1 MDTRR
6 LLELKTC
13 LEEAAAAG
21 TNLVPG
27 DVRLRAAVEAL
38 AGSAASDPACA
49 EICAEAMAL
58 LSADAAG
65 RPAHLLDTLALL
77 IGTLRESAQTDVP
90 GEFAALEA
98 AGGSYEP
105 IAYSRLKPVIEALT
119 SSGSGRITILTEA
132 WESHPEYFSDAR
144 VHPYIARALSDP
156 NEEMEEL
163 LSAILLSQGK
173 RIVPALEEDFTPDS
187 RRETMR
193 RVYWAARLAG
203 PEANGWL
210 LSILPESQNEV
221 RETVIAAL
229 GVSQDNAALL
239 QELYGSETG
248 KCRDAALRA
257 LAWMG
262 DEQSRALWTE
272 ELERRPDCP
281 PCLEGVDSPLAAD
294 MAALVLH
301 DAFSEALERERKELG
316 QAELLTLAH
325 AVYAVYGKYSDA
337 LREEWLWC
345 AGQIGELDRIHADR
359 TVKQWD
365 LTAAE
370 MLEKCLLETV
380 LWNPCEGVR
389 ALAQEL
395 AERAPGHFLGGA
407 VLVSLLTGGREAF
420 DRYGKYIV
428 KNGFLRRESAAE
440 RANRVQIM
448 RALAAVQYGK
458 EKGRHIPFSRKD
470 AITGAPAGRLYRLP
484 EFDPRWEETLSSPK
498 VNQDGSVFDLSA
510 PWSMTKQMLDL
521 EQLAPPAPPAPPAA
535 PAAAEET

>member
-1 MDTRR
+1 MDTVQR
-6 LLELKTC
+6 LLNLKTC
-13 LEEAAAAG
+13 LEEAAASG
-21 TNLVPG
+21 TNLVPE
-27 DVRLRAAVEAL
+27 DIRLRGAVEAL
-38 AGSAASDPACA
+38 AQSAASDSACA
-49 EICAEAMAL
+49 EIYAEALVL
-58 LSADAAG
+58 LSSSASG

-77 IGTLRESAQTDVP
+77 TETLRERAETDVP
-90 GEFAALEA
+90 GEFAPLET
-98 AGGSYEP
+98 AGGSYQP
-105 IAYSRLKPVIEALT
+105 IAHSRLRPVIEALT
-119 SSGSGRITILTEA
+119 GSGNGRITILAEI

-144 VHPYIARALSDP
+144 VRPYLARALSDP

-163 LSAILLSQGK
+163 LSVILLSQGK
-173 RIVPALEEDFTPDS
+173 SIVPALEEDFVPDG
-187 RRETMR
+187 RREMMR

-203 PEANGWL
+203 SEANGWL
-210 LSILPESQNEV
+210 LSILPESRNEV

-262 DEQSRALWTE
+262 DEQSRTLWTE
-272 ELERRPDCP
+272 ELDRRPDCP

-301 DAFSEALERERKELG
+301 DAFSEALERGRQELNR
-316 QAELLTLAH
+316 AELLTLAH
-325 AVYAVYGKYSDA
+325 AIYAVYGKYSDA
-337 LREEWLWC
+337 LRAEWLWC
-345 AGQIGELDRIHADR
+345 AGQIEALDRIRADR
-359 TVKQWD
+359 TVSQWD

-389 ALAQEL
+389 TLAQEL
-395 AERAPGHFLGGA
+395 AERVPGHFLGGA
-407 VLVSLLTGGREAF
+407 VLVALLTQSAEAF
-420 DRYGKYIV
+420 ERYGKYIV
-428 KNGFLRRESAAE
+428 KNGFLHRESAAE

-448 RALAAVQYGK
+448 RALAAVQYSR

-470 AITGAPAGRLYRLP
+470 AITGTPAGRLYRLP
-484 EFDPRWEETLSSPK
+484 DFDPRWAETLSSPK
-498 VNQDGSVFDLSA
+498 VNQDGAVFDLSA

-521 EQLAPPAPPAPPAA
+521 EQLVPPEQPAA
-535 PAAAEET
+535 PAAAEEM